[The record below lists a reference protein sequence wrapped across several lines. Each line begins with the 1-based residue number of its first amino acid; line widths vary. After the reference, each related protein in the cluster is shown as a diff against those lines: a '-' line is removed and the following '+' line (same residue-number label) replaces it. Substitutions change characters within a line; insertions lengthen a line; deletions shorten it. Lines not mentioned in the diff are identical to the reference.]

1 MAKILLVDD
10 NDELLGLVGSYLRR
24 AEHVVTTATNGR
36 EALRKVQASGFDLVI
51 TDIFMP
57 EKEGLETIREL
68 LQKKPPMKIIAIS
81 GGGSVGPQEYLDI
94 ALKFG
99 IAKTL
104 AKPFSKEELLAA
116 VDGVL
121 AA

>member
-1 MAKILLVDD
+1 
-10 NDELLGLVGSYLRR
+10 
-24 AEHVVTTATNGR
+24 
-36 EALRKVQASGFDLVI
+36 
-51 TDIFMP
+51 
-57 EKEGLETIREL
+57 
-68 LQKKPPMKIIAIS
+68 MKIIAIS